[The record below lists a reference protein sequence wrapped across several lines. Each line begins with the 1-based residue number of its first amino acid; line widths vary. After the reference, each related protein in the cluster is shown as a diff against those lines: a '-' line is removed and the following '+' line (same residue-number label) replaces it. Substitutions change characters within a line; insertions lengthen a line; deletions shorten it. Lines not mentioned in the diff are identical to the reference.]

1 MFEYQIMNMSQIAK
15 HVATLMESILAK
27 HYPEKA
33 PIYRKTT
40 ISKEDFI
47 LGLTEAYMLGRKSQ
61 LDEIRSKI

>member
-1 MFEYQIMNMSQIAK
+1 MNKGEFAK
-15 HVATLMESILAK
+15 YVATLMEDILAK

-33 PIYRKTT
+33 PIYRKTS

-47 LGLTEAYMLGRKSQ
+47 LGLMEAYMIGRQSH